1 MTKAKQSEIR
11 LVKPDLTHEAEVMDY
26 KKEFEG
32 RQDNMAGSSYLGD
45 YDDYKK
51 WLTFV
56 YDNEDERTAIQK
68 SQQVSISLSM
78 KRIRW

>member
-1 MTKAKQSEIR
+1 MTKANHGEIK
-11 LVKPDLTHEAEVMDY
+11 LVKPDLTHEEEVMAY
-26 KKEFEG
+26 KKEFAD

-56 YDNEDERTAIQK
+56 Y
-68 SQQVSISLSM
+68 
-78 KRIRW
+78 